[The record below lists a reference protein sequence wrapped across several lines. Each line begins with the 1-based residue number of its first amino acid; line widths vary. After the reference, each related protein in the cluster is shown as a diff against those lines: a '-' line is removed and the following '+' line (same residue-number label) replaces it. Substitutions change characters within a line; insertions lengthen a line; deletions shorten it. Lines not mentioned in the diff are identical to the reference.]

1 MKIYRVR
8 GLSEELLRRVKAVA
22 SLRGIS
28 VIDAFQEAL
37 TIWLSIRPEV
47 LEKFSEIE
55 AEAERNRKALQEK
68 YDELVRDYKGKYV
81 AVARGR
87 ILGIYE
93 TLEEAAQ
100 AVEGAS
106 AKQGIIEK
114 IEPREKKEVEL
125 GWSLVEL

>member
-1 MKIYRVR
+1 MKTIGIR

-22 SLRGIS
+22 SLRGIRVS
-28 VIDAFQEAL
+28 DAFQEAL

-55 AEAERNRKALQEK
+55 AEAELNRKALQEK
-68 YDELVRDYKGKYV
+68 YDELVKDSKGKYV
-81 AVARGR
+81 AVARGK

-114 IEPREKKEVEL
+114 IEPRAKKETEL

>member
-1 MKIYRVR
+1 MKIYKVL

-22 SLRGIS
+22 SLRGIRVS
-28 VIDAFQEAL
+28 DAFQEAL
-37 TIWLSIRPEV
+37 TIWLSIRPVV

-55 AEAERNRKALQEK
+55 AEAELNRKAFQEK
-68 YDELVRDYKGKYV
+68 YDELVKDSKGKYV
-81 AVARGR
+81 AVAKGR

>member
-1 MKIYRVR
+1 VR
-8 GLSEELLRRVKAVA
+8 GLSEELYRRVKAVA
-22 SLRGIS
+22 SLRGIRVS
-28 VIDAFQEAL
+28 DAFQEAL
-37 TIWLSIRPEV
+37 TIWLSIRPVV

-55 AEAERNRKALQEK
+55 AETELNRKALQEK

-100 AVEGAS
+100 TVEGAS

>member
-8 GLSEELLRRVKAVA
+8 GLSEELYRRVKAVA
-22 SLRGIS
+22 SLRSIRIS
-28 VIDAFQEAL
+28 EAFNEAL
-37 TIWLSIRPEV
+37 KIWLSIRPEV
-47 LEKFSEIE
+47 VEKFSEIE

-68 YDELVRDYKGKYV
+68 YNELVRDYKGKYV
-81 AVARGR
+81 AVAKGR

-93 TLEEAAQ
+93 TLEDAAQ
-100 AVEGAS
+100 AVEGAG

-114 IEPREKKEVEL
+114 IEPRAKKEVEL

>member
-1 MKIYRVR
+1 VKTIGVR
-8 GLSEELLRRVKAVA
+8 GLSEELYRRVKAVA
-22 SLRGIS
+22 SLRGIRVS
-28 VIDAFQEAL
+28 DAFQEAL
-37 TIWLSIRPEV
+37 KIWLSIRPEV

-55 AEAERNRKALQEK
+55 AETELNRKALQEK

-87 ILGIYE
+87 ILGIHE

-100 AVEGAS
+100 AVEGSGAN
-106 AKQGIIEK
+106 QGIIEK

-125 GWSLVEL
+125 GWSLIEL

>member
-1 MKIYRVR
+1 VKTIGIR
-8 GLSEELLRRVKAVA
+8 GLSEELYRRVKAVA
-22 SLRGIS
+22 SLRGIRVS
-28 VIDAFQEAL
+28 DAFQEAL
-37 TIWLSIRPEV
+37 KIWLSIRPEV

-55 AEAERNRKALQEK
+55 AEAELNRKALQEK

-100 AVEGAS
+100 AVESAG

>member
-8 GLSEELLRRVKAVA
+8 GLSEELYRRVKAVA
-22 SLRGIS
+22 SLRSIRIS
-28 VIDAFQEAL
+28 EAFNEAL
-37 TIWLSIRPEV
+37 KIWLSIRPEV

-55 AEAERNRKALQEK
+55 AEAELNRKALQEK

-114 IEPREKKEVEL
+114 IEPRAKKETEL
-125 GWSLVEL
+125 WWSLVEL

>member
-1 MKIYRVR
+1 VKTIGIR
-8 GLSEELLRRVKAVA
+8 GLSEELYRRVKAVA
-22 SLRGIS
+22 SLRGIRVS
-28 VIDAFQEAL
+28 DAFQEAL
-37 TIWLSIRPEV
+37 KIWLSIRPEV

-55 AEAERNRKALQEK
+55 AEAELNRKALQEK
-68 YDELVRDYKGKYV
+68 YDELVRDYRGKYV

>member
-1 MKIYRVR
+1 VR
-8 GLSEELLRRVKAVA
+8 GLSEELYRRVKAVA
-22 SLRGIS
+22 SLRGIRVS
-28 VIDAFQEAL
+28 DAFQEAL
-37 TIWLSIRPEV
+37 TIWLSIRPVV

-55 AEAERNRKALQEK
+55 PETELNRKALQEK

-100 AVEGAS
+100 TVEGAS

>member
-1 MKIYRVR
+1 MKTIGIR
-8 GLSEELLRRVKAVA
+8 GLSEELYRRVKAVA
-22 SLRGIS
+22 SLRGIRVS
-28 VIDAFQEAL
+28 DAFQEAL
-37 TIWLSIRPEV
+37 KIWLSIRPEV

-55 AEAERNRKALQEK
+55 AEAELNRKALQEK
-68 YDELVRDYKGKYV
+68 YDELVRDSKGKYV

-106 AKQGIIEK
+106 AKQGSIE
-114 IEPREKKEVEL
+114 
-125 GWSLVEL
+125 

>member
-1 MKIYRVR
+1 VKTIGVR
-8 GLSEELLRRVKAVA
+8 GLSEELYRRVKAVA
-22 SLRGIS
+22 SLRGIRVS
-28 VIDAFQEAL
+28 DAFQEAL
-37 TIWLSIRPEV
+37 KIWLSIRPEV

-55 AEAERNRKALQEK
+55 AETELNRKALQEK

-93 TLEEAAQ
+93 TLEEAAH
-100 AVEGAS
+100 AVEGAG

-114 IEPREKKEVEL
+114 IEPRAKKRQSW
-125 GWSLVEL
+125 GGAS

>member
-1 MKIYRVR
+1 VKIYRVR